1 MTIGSRTAP
10 APGAWPFFLEKEMN
24 GLKLIAGNSNR
35 SLAEKIAAN
44 LGVSLCEI
52 DLDRFG
58 DGEIRAKINENIRG
72 VDVFIIQSTN
82 PPAENLMELLIL
94 NDTCFRASAERI
106 TNVIP
111 YYSYARQ
118 DRKDQPRV
126 PITAKLVAKLVDVSG
141 ANRVLTMDLH
151 SAQIQGFFD
160 IQADNLFAA
169 PVLLDYIKEKRIKD
183 LTIVSPDVGGVKMGR
198 AFAKRLNAELAIV
211 DKRRSEKDKTEVM
224 NVIGDVSGRNIVI
237 LDDMISSG
245 STLVHAARELERR
258 GAASVMACATHPV
271 FSADA
276 CANVM
281 KSSLSEIIVANTL
294 PFNTSLCPKVKV
306 LDVSGILAETIHRIH
321 SNESVSTLFV

>member
-1 MTIGSRTAP
+1 MD
-10 APGAWPFFLEKEMN
+10 

-35 SLAEKIAAN
+35 ELAEKIGEY
-44 LGVSLCEI
+44 LGAELCDI

-58 DGEIRAKINENIRG
+58 DGEIHAKINENIRG

-94 NDTCFRASAERI
+94 NDTCFRASAGRI

-111 YYSYARQ
+111 YYGYARQ

-126 PITAKLVAKLVDVSG
+126 PITAKLIAKLIDVSG

-160 IQADNLFAA
+160 VPADNLFAA
-169 PVLLDYIKEKRIKD
+169 PVLLEYIKTRGMQN
-183 LTIVSPDVGGVKMGR
+183 LTIVSPDVGSVKMGR
-198 AFAKRLNAELAIV
+198 AFAKRLNAELAVV
-211 DKRRSEKDKTEVM
+211 DKRRSDKDKTEVM
-224 NVIGDVSGRNIVI
+224 NVIGDVDGRNIVI

-245 STLVHAARELERR
+245 STLLQAAGELTLK
-258 GAASVMACATHPV
+258 GAASIMACATHPV
-271 FSADA
+271 FSGEA
-276 CANVM
+276 CAKIM
-281 KSSLSEIIVANTL
+281 KSPISEVVVTNTL
-294 PFNTSLCPKVKV
+294 PFDPSRCPKVKV
-306 LDVSGILAETIHRIH
+306 LDVSSILGEAILRIH

>member
-1 MTIGSRTAP
+1 MERT
-10 APGAWPFFLEKEMN
+10 MN

-35 SLAEKIAAN
+35 SLADKIAEN
-44 LGVSLCEI
+44 LGVALCDI

-111 YYSYARQ
+111 YYGYARQ

-126 PITAKLVAKLVDVSG
+126 PITAKLVARLIDVSA

-169 PVLLDYIKEKRIKD
+169 PVLLDYIKGKKIEK
-183 LTIVSPDVGGVKMGR
+183 LTIVSPDVGSVKMGR

-211 DKRRSEKDKTEVM
+211 DKRRSEKDKTQVM
-224 NVIGDVSGRNIVI
+224 NVIGDVSGKNVVI

-245 STLVHAARELERR
+245 GTLIHAAKELVRR
-258 GAASVMACATHPV
+258 GANSVMACATHPV
-271 FSADA
+271 FSGNA
-276 CANVM
+276 CADIM
-281 KSSLSEIIVANTL
+281 ESSISEVIVTNTL
-294 PFNTSLCPKVKV
+294 PFDTSRCPKVKV
-306 LDVSGILAETIHRIH
+306 LDVSGILAEAIHRIH

>member
-1 MTIGSRTAP
+1 
-10 APGAWPFFLEKEMN
+10 MN
-24 GLKLIAGNSNR
+24 SLKLIAGNSNR
-35 SLAEKIAAN
+35 DLAERIAAN
-44 LGVSLCEI
+44 LGVELCDI

-82 PPAENLMELLIL
+82 PPAENLMEMLIL

-111 YYSYARQ
+111 YYGYARQ

-126 PITAKLVAKLVDVSG
+126 PITAKLVAKLIDISG

-169 PVLLDYIKEKRIKD
+169 PVLLEYIKTKQIHN
-183 LTIVSPDVGGVKMGR
+183 LTIVSPDVGSVKMGR

-211 DKRRSEKDKTEVM
+211 DKRRSEKDKTEVL
-224 NVIGDVSGRNIVI
+224 NVIGEVEGRNVVI

-245 STLVHAARELERR
+245 STLLHATTEIARR
-258 GAASVMACATHPV
+258 GAESIMACATHPV
-271 FSADA
+271 FSGNA

-281 KSSLSEIIVANTL
+281 KSSITEVIVTNTL
-294 PFNTSLCPKVKV
+294 PFDSSRCPKVKI